1 MFKDVLKHGVMLERC
16 AEMIT
21 DGLRSL
27 LLERSGYSTKL
38 FEFVNTEHTPKNNM
52 LAATRLVEPKS
63 PERFQRQI
71 DDIKELYGIDHQ
83 HLESLLDTKIAV

>member
-1 MFKDVLKHGVMLERC
+1 
-16 AEMIT
+16 
-21 DGLRSL
+21 
-27 LLERSGYSTKL
+27 
-38 FEFVNTEHTPKNNM
+38 M